1 MERSN
6 MEVVQ
11 GANSTLNIISKK
23 EDEVEDLIKLAEE
36 VSTNIEKLYQNRS
49 YLIISSFLSIII
61 IIFSFAVLWNYIID
75 SKIGDSFNAA
85 IEGLLWIIAA
95 VGIFMS
101 VRRINTAFKIRKKI
115 ELESNILG
123 DLLNMIDGLKRNL
136 SDDSL
141 IRKAYFDMRLS
152 RINFNHAKFKKQAQK
167 TASVQQ
173 ETTQSKPTESPVSTS
188 V

>member
-11 GANSTLNIISKK
+11 GANSTINIISKK
-23 EDEVEDLIKLAEE
+23 EDEVEDLIGLAED
-36 VSTNIEKLYQNRS
+36 VSTNIEKLSQKRLYVFVSSAFAFVLTPILAMVLFS
-49 YLIISSFLSIII
+49 YVIRL
-61 IIFSFAVLWNYIID
+61 D
-75 SKIGDSFNAA
+75 
-85 IEGLLWIIAA
+85 
-95 VGIFMS
+95 
-101 VRRINTAFKIRKKI
+101 INTQLNATMQVLLFATVIAVMFISIRSIYSAFQIKKKI
-115 ELESNILG
+115 ELESNILD

-152 RINFNHAKFKKQAQK
+152 RINFNHAKFKKQAQN